1 MKKNL
6 KVNVDLNIYPLEAIY
21 GAAYVFVDKVYIFL
35 DSLAEGKV
43 EITFRAKD
51 ENEVEALE
59 KIEGEFMN
67 ELLNYTLRLKLSESN
82 KKIREYVVE
91 QALFSALGREE
102 GILKNEGEKFE
113 FEDDPLGIAIPW
125 EDKYGNKK

>member
-1 MKKNL
+1 MKNEL
-6 KVNVDLNIYPLEAIY
+6 KVRVDLNIYPLEAIY
-21 GAAYVFVDKVYIFL
+21 GAAYVFVDRVYIFL
-35 DSLAEGKV
+35 DTCQENKI
-43 EITFRAKD
+43 EIFFRAKENSNLD
-51 ENEVEALE
+51 ELE

-102 GILKNEGEKFE
+102 GILKNIEEKFE

>member
-1 MKKNL
+1 MKNEL
-6 KVNVDLNIYPLEAIY
+6 KVRVDLNIYPLEAIY
-21 GAAYVFVDKVYIFL
+21 GAAYVFVDRVYIFL
-35 DSLAEGKV
+35 DTCQENKI
-43 EITFRAKD
+43 EIFFRAKENSSLD
-51 ENEVEALE
+51 ELE

-102 GILKNEGEKFE
+102 GILKNIEEKFE

>member
-1 MKKNL
+1 MEKKI
-6 KVNVDLNIYPLEAIY
+6 KTIVDLKIYPLEAIY
-21 GAAYVFVDKVYIFL
+21 GAAYVFVDKAYIFL
-35 DSLAEGKV
+35 DSQEEGKV
-43 EITFRAKD
+43 EIFFRAKD
-51 ENEVEALE
+51 DANLPELE

-102 GILKNEGEKFE
+102 GILKTADEKFE

-125 EDKYGNKK
+125 EDKYGKK

>member
-43 EITFRAKD
+43 EITFRSKD
-51 ENEVEALE
+51 ENKIETLE

>member
-1 MKKNL
+1 MKKNF

-51 ENEVEALE
+51 ESADDVLE
-59 KIEGEFMN
+59 IIEGEFMN

-125 EDKYGNKK
+125 EDKYGNKN